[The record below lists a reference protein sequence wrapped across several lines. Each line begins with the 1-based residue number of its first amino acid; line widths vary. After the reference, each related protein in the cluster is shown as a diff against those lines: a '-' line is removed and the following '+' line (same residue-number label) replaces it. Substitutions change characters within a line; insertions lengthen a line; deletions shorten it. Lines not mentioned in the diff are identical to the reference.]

1 MGEIDFISIAIRIII
16 TWACYMLIPLI
27 LKNLLH
33 KNYNEKQALKL
44 SIINSIVVGLL
55 FFVVE
60 SFITKNQKINI
71 LPAFF
76 WGFINYNVL
85 KPSKKSL
92 YKDKKNEK
100 KNLQDFIADNIE
112 DQDQYSSPTMFNV
125 NNEEVIKEL
134 MKKSSLPKVVCQH
147 ILNVLMQFQ
156 LNKKEIAY
164 NIIEE
169 QLIPDLKK
177 YCSSFQVGVAFG
189 MLIEDFA
196 LTEDEANGYST
207 MVISQMIGTEPQK
220 KDENYNSSKVFCKH
234 CGKKHD
240 TEAKYCEYCGK
251 KI

>member
-1 MGEIDFISIAIRIII
+1 MEEIDFISIAIRIII

-76 WGFINYNVL
+76 WGFINYNML
-85 KPSKKSL
+85 KPSKKTL
-92 YKDKKNEK
+92 QKMKRDEK
-100 KNLQDFIADNIE
+100 KNLQDFIKENIE
-112 DQDQYSSPTMFNV
+112 SQNQYSNSTNFNT
-125 NNEEVIKEL
+125 N
-134 MKKSSLPKVVCQH
+134 
-147 ILNVLMQFQ
+147 
-156 LNKKEIAY
+156 
-164 NIIEE
+164 
-169 QLIPDLKK
+169 
-177 YCSSFQVGVAFG
+177 
-189 MLIEDFA
+189 
-196 LTEDEANGYST
+196 
-207 MVISQMIGTEPQK
+207 
-220 KDENYNSSKVFCKH
+220 DENNDSNKLFCKH